1 MTDPVPGSVV
11 IQQCLL
17 QRPVNCLETS
27 LGLVPTDASRL
38 KFAGN
43 LKKRLASSE
52 CERYLLEEA
61 SRVLADLREAGD
73 DVVEVEVG
81 QRGVVAALPLHL
93 QQ

>member
-1 MTDPVPGSVV
+1 MTDPVSGSVA

-17 QRPVNCLETS
+17 QHTVNCLETS
-27 LGLVPTDASRL
+27 SGLVLTDTLRL
-38 KFAGN
+38 KLAGN
-43 LKKRLASSE
+43 LKKKTSSRE